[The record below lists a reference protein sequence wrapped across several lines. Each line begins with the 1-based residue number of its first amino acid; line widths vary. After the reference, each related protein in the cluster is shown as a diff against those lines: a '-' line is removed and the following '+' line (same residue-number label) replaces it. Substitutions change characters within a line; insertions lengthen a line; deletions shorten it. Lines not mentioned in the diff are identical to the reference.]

1 MGPRLRCCERPTAI
15 PAVVARDEF
24 LTGRSHMWHP
34 PSALTMRRQRAVEG
48 LHQDAL
54 ISSRVQ
60 ERLATPRA
68 RRGTGRRGSCQ
79 SASGSLRSDPPLSHQ
94 RTPVQVFEHR
104 PGHLDQVPLY
114 LMSCNAGC
122 GGLPAIVG
130 RSGAYPAMRTAL
142 GLLAQVQSPRGRGY
156 LQTLRSVLARQS
168 RSPIVR
174 EFLDEFDEASS
185 PV

>member
-104 PGHLDQVPLY
+104 PGHFDQVPLY
-114 LMSCNAGC
+114 LMSCNAC
-122 GGLPAIVG
+122 RGGLPAIVG
-130 RSGAYPAMRTAL
+130 RSGAYPARPSQPGTELVANTDVDKRGVPLAAEPVDAL
-142 GLLAQVQSPRGRGY
+142 LGGIRPR
-156 LQTLRSVLARQS
+156 SAVAS
-168 RSPIVR
+168 R
-174 EFLDEFDEASS
+174 
-185 PV
+185 